1 MPKNNDN
8 TPLDLACFSKS
19 PRAGDTHRFFQPWSG
34 QKKKL
39 KSLGLKGFQ
48 IIYPARGAQM
58 SRVDPVAWHVTGK
71 L

>member
-1 MPKNNDN
+1 MPINDDD
-8 TPLDLACFSKS
+8 TLLDLACFSKS
-19 PRAGDTHRFFQPWSG
+19 PRTHDTHRLFQPCSG
-34 QKKKL
+34 HKKKL

-58 SRVDPVAWHVTGK
+58 SSADPVAWHVTGK